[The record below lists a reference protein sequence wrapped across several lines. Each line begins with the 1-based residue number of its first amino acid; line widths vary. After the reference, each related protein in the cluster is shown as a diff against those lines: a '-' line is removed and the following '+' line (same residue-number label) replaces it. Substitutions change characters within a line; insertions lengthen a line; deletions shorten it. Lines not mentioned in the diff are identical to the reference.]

1 MTEQPGVS
9 ENILQEIV
17 NRKRTEIESARSN
30 RSVEQLEADLASAP
44 EPRDF
49 LAALQRA
56 PRLGLIAEIK
66 KASPSAGLIRA
77 DFDPVRIAQIYERHG
92 AACLSVL
99 TDEHYFQ
106 GHLDYLRAV
115 RQSVSIP
122 VMRKEFILD
131 RYQVLEART
140 AGADCILLIAECLTD
155 EELED
160 LDTCARELG
169 MQTLIEVYEP
179 GNLERVLR
187 LNPPLL
193 GINNRN
199 LRTFVTDLEHSIR
212 LRKQVPDEILVI
224 SESGIRTAADVDK
237 LVQQGIN
244 GILVGESLMREP
256 DIGLAQDTLM
266 ALPKNTSDHQ

>member
-1 MTEQPGVS
+1 MS

-17 NRKRTEIESARSN
+17 NRKRTEIESARSS

-49 LAALQRA
+49 LAALQQA
-56 PRLGLIAEIK
+56 PRLGLIAEVK

-131 RYQVLEART
+131 RYQVSK
-140 AGADCILLIAECLTD
+140 
-155 EELED
+155 
-160 LDTCARELG
+160 
-169 MQTLIEVYEP
+169 P
-179 GNLERVLR
+179 VL
-187 LNPPLL
+187 
-193 GINNRN
+193 
-199 LRTFVTDLEHSIR
+199 
-212 LRKQVPDEILVI
+212 QVP
-224 SESGIRTAADVDK
+224 TAFC
-237 LVQQGIN
+237 
-244 GILVGESLMREP
+244 
-256 DIGLAQDTLM
+256 
-266 ALPKNTSDHQ
+266 